1 MEMTLQRI
9 KWYRLKTKF
18 SLNELT
24 DLLNS
29 NAYSDVRTL
38 GFVNIEKDFDTITA
52 VFTEFNKKVIELE
65 DPFGNLVT
73 NEIKDFNY
81 IDFSL
86 RLIEDDLYV
95 LSFIEAPKS
104 IKSFINYLSSIL
116 EFHLTISQLEIDI
129 LKFIEMFKVHHSVNK
144 IDTNKIRLTGVI
156 VNENS
161 KASIELISKTNAL
174 DDIDSL
180 INNRNYRL
188 EKIRSVCFVSDEKIK
203 FELSRS
209 GSLSVD
215 EHSRRLFDD
224 ILKLYLS

>member
-1 MEMTLQRI
+1 MTLQRI